1 MNPLAIKAR
10 AAAATLAAGGVLFA
24 TVGTGP
30 AAASIPAAAP
40 SPAMVTTPAIVTAP
54 AIGIAAVSAPSAIQ
68 LAAVKAPVRRVTK
81 ANLNL
86 RTGPGRSY
94 RVIKVI
100 RKGKVVRLLGRSA
113 NGYVKVKAS
122 SRRGWVAKRYLARI
136 GSSSKA
142 SAPIRLSRKSYP
154 SAERRLTAQTIR
166 VHRALRA
173 AFPRINTVY
182 GYRPGSAGE
191 HRLGRALDVMLPGN
205 YRSASARALGKR
217 IATWARNRAGSLK
230 IMYVIWDQRI
240 WNSQRSGDGWRGMS
254 NRGSASA
261 NHKNHVHISVK
272 R

>member
-1 MNPLAIKAR
+1 MSSIAIKAR
-10 AAAATLAAGGVLFA
+10 AAVATLAAGGVLFA

-30 AAASIPAAAP
+30 AAASIPAGAAAP
-40 SPAMVTTPAIVTAP
+40 ATAST
-54 AIGIAAVSAPSAIQ
+54 ALTAPSAAIQ
-68 LAAVKAPVRRVTK
+68 FAAAAKAPVRRVTK

-86 RTGPGRSY
+86 RKGPGRYY

-100 RKGKVVRLLGRSA
+100 RKGTVVRLLGRSA

-122 SRRGWVAKRYLARI
+122 GRRGWVAKRYLARI

-142 SAPIRLSRKSYP
+142 SAPVKVSRKSYP
-154 SAERRLTAQTIR
+154 STERRLTAKTIR

-173 AFPRINTVY
+173 AFPKIKTVY

-217 IATWARNRAGSLK
+217 IATWARSRSGTLK

-240 WNSQRSGDGWRGMS
+240 WNSQRSGDGWRLMS
-254 NRGSASA
+254 NGGSASA

>member
-1 MNPLAIKAR
+1 MNSVAFKAR
-10 AAAATLAAGGVLFA
+10 AAVATLAAGGVLFA

-30 AAASIPAAAP
+30 AAATTPAAAS
-40 SPAMVTTPAIVTAP
+40 SPASAPRSTIAP
-54 AIGIAAVSAPSAIQ
+54 ATAITTVTAPSAIQ
-68 LAAVKAPVRRVTK
+68 LAAAAKAPVRRLTK
-81 ANLNL
+81 ASLNL

-122 SRRGWVAKRYLARI
+122 SRRGWVAKKYLARI
-136 GSSSKA
+136 GSSPKA
-142 SAPIRLSRKSYP
+142 SAPIKLSRKSYP
-154 SAERRLTAQTIR
+154 SAERRLTAKTIR

-173 AFPRINTVY
+173 AFPRIKTVY

-217 IATWARNRAGSLK
+217 IATWARSRAGSLK
-230 IMYVIWDQRI
+230 VMYVIWDQRI
-240 WNSQRSGDGWRGMS
+240 WNSQRSGDGWRRMS
-254 NRGSASA
+254 DGGSASA